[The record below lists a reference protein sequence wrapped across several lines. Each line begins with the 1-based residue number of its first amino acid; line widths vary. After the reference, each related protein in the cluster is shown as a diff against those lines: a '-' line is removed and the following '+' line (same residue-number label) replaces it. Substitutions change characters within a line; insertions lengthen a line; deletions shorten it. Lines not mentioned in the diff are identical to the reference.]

1 MNTGTIIAVVIII
14 VFLPVIA
21 VIAYLAIKVSEMII
35 IAFIEILERAADRA
49 TNTYKE
55 EKYKQPLKDIALRG
69 SHCKIIIIIF
79 NGVTRFNYRRLI
91 HRISFQCNVCIG
103 SHSPAF
109 RID

>member
-55 EKYKQPLKDIALRG
+55 ESKTGGGIHPSRTPPHIKTVTLDDINDE
-69 SHCKIIIIIF
+69 KPEQE
-79 NGVTRFNYRRLI
+79 NETE
-91 HRISFQCNVCIG
+91 
-103 SHSPAF
+103 
-109 RID
+109 

>member
-55 EKYKQPLKDIALRG
+55 ENKTGGGIHPSRTPPRIETITLDGDNTHEEEI
-69 SHCKIIIIIF
+69 
-79 NGVTRFNYRRLI
+79 NGK
-91 HRISFQCNVCIG
+91 
-103 SHSPAF
+103 A
-109 RID
+109 